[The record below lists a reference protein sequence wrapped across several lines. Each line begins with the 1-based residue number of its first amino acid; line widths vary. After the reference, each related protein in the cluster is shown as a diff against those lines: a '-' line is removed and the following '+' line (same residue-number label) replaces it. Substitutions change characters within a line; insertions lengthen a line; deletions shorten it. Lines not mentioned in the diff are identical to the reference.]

1 MQNNVIERTKIE
13 ISIWV
18 SFLLKELLKFK
29 NSRYFAKSIQQ

>member
-13 ISIWV
+13 ISIWRL
-18 SFLLKELLKFK
+18 FLLKELLKFK